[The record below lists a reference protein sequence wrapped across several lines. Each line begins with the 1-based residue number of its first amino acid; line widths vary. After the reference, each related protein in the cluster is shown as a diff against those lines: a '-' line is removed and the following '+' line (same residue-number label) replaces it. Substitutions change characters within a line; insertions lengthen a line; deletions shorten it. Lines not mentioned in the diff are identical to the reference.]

1 MTSILAQGFHTDL
14 AIIILV
20 GLFDG
25 INRVLPAYLEQQ
37 RRVELIRRGFIL

>member
-14 AIIILV
+14 AIFILV

-25 INRVLPAYLEQQ
+25 I
-37 RRVELIRRGFIL
+37 RREFDRYYAIKEREDLHRRGYIV